1 MFSGKIGVPMEG
13 LAELG
18 RLVASQGAVLLK
30 NEKETLPIQKGE
42 KVAIFGRC
50 QIEYYRS
57 GTGSGGAVNVPYT
70 TNLLDGMRQ
79 IEGVQVDEALASIY
93 ADFIRE
99 NPFDNGGGGWAAEP
113 WFQKEMPLDDALA
126 KEVAERN
133 DKAVVVI
140 GRTAGE
146 DKDNVDAPGSYQLTE
161 VELQMLKTVC
171 AHFDKV
177 IVALNVSNIID
188 MSFMCD
194 KDCKDSI
201 QSVIYLWHGGIE
213 GGNAAADVLTGRVTP
228 SGKLSDTIVYNLQ
241 DYPST
246 EGYGDPYIS
255 YYKEDI
261 YVGYRYFETFA
272 PDKVMFPFGYGLS
285 YTKFEMQ
292 GSMGYDGQK
301 LTVSA
306 KVKNIGDRY
315 AGKEVVQVY
324 VEAPQGK
331 LGKASR
337 SLVGFAKTS
346 LLIPGQEETVTI
358 EIPKYYLASYDDSGA
373 TGHKSCYVLE
383 AGEYHVYIGDS
394 IRCLQRLSM
403 QQTKGNEIGS
413 LQIEDLEVIEQLSE
427 AAAPVKAFDRLVAGQ
442 MKADGTY
449 QETYAQVPLK
459 TIDIAGR
466 IQANMPSFLTI
477 TGDQGIRFKDVQ
489 AGKATLDDFVAQLN
503 EAQLA
508 TLVRGEGMCSE
519 KVTPGT
525 AAAFGGVSDDLAS
538 YGIPVGCCADGPS
551 GIRMDNGAKATQ
563 LPIGTLLACTWDAP
577 LVEKMSQLLGKEL
590 VRNEIDSLLG
600 PGLNIHRNPLNGRNF
615 EYFSEDPLLTG
626 KMAAAVVRGIASVGT
641 TGTMKHF
648 ACNNQETGRQNVDA
662 IVSERALREIYLR
675 GFEIGVKEGHATSI
689 MTTYNPL
696 NGYWNASNYDL
707 NTTILRKEWGFEGIV
722 MTDWW
727 ARMNDVEEGGAPN
740 IKDTRS
746 MIRSQN
752 DLFMVVSNNGA
763 EVNTHG
769 DNTLEALKEGKLT
782 LGEMQRC
789 AKNILTFLLKSHA
802 ANRPVKTPVVQKIA
816 AWNETNEA
824 EAQRTAILS
833 ATAMT
838 AIDGTVTVPV
848 SKVCGTELSGVK
860 HFAIEIN
867 EAGQYDVKANICSTE
882 SDRAQQVCQVSLN
895 GVTFVTFQINGNGG
909 RWVLQKLAR
918 VELESG
924 RYDLELKFITPG
936 MQIEYMELTKWDK

>member
-13 LAELG
+13 LAEFG
-18 RLVASQGAVLLK
+18 RLVAAQGAVLLK
-30 NEKETLPIQKGE
+30 NEGEALPLKKGE
-42 KVAIFGRC
+42 KIAVFGRC

-70 TNLLDGMRQ
+70 TNLLDGLRSAEG
-79 IEGVQVDEALASIY
+79 IEVDEQLVKVY
-93 ADFIRE
+93 EDFIKD
-99 NPFDNGGGGWAAEP
+99 NPFDTGGGAWAAEP
-113 WFQKEMPLDDALA
+113 WFQKEMSLSDELA
-126 KEVAERN
+126 KEVAGRC

-146 DKDNVDAPGSYQLTE
+146 DKDNVDAPGSYQLTDIE
-161 VELQMLKTVC
+161 MQMIETVC

-177 IVALNVSNIID
+177 IVALNVSNLID
-188 MSFMCD
+188 MSFMLHP
-194 KDCKDSI
+194 KCKDAI
-201 QSVIYLWHGGIE
+201 KSVIYVWHGGME
-213 GGNAAADVLTGRVTP
+213 GGNAAADVLTGKVTP
-228 SGKLSDTIVYNLQ
+228 SGKLSDTIVYDLK

-246 EGYGDPYIS
+246 EGYGNPDVS

-272 PDKVMFPFGYGLS
+272 PDKVMFPFGFGLS
-285 YTKFEMQ
+285 YTQF
-292 GSMGYDGQK
+292 SMHAGMNYDGQK

-306 KVKNIGDRY
+306 KVKNVGDTY

-324 VEAPQGK
+324 VQAPQGK
-331 LGKASR
+331 LGKAKR
-337 SLVGFAKTS
+337 SLVGFAKTG
-346 LLIPGQEETVTI
+346 LLAPGQEETVTI
-358 EIPKYYLASYDDSGA
+358 EIPNYYLASYDDSGV

-383 AGEYHVYIGDS
+383 AGAYDVYVGNNVRDTQLL
-394 IRCLQRLSM
+394 RM
-403 QQTKGNEIGS
+403 QTTKGNSMGS
-413 LQIEDLEVIEQLSE
+413 LWIEELEVIHEHSE
-427 AAAPVKAFDRLVAGQ
+427 ACSPVKAFDRLKAGAV
-442 MKADGTY
+442 KEDGTFEENY
-449 QETYAQVPLK
+449 EAVPLR
-459 TIDIAGR
+459 TVDVAGR
-466 IQANMPSFLTI
+466 IQAHMPSFLSI
-477 TGDQGIRFKDVQ
+477 TGDQGIKFNDVKE
-489 AGKATLDDFVAQLN
+489 GKATLDQLVAQLN
-503 EAQLA
+503 ENQLA

-525 AAAFGGVSDDLAS
+525 AAAFGGVSDELAA

-577 LVEKMSQLLGKEL
+577 LVEELSEFLGKEL

-626 KMAAAVVRGIASVGT
+626 KMAAAVVRGLASVGT

-675 GFEIGVKEGHATSI
+675 GFEIGVREGQATSI
-689 MTTYNPL
+689 MTTYNPM
-696 NGYWNASNYDL
+696 NGFWNASNYDL
-707 NTTILRKEWGFEGIV
+707 NTTILRGEWKFDGIV

-727 ARMNDVEEGGAPN
+727 ARMNDVELGGAPD

-746 MIRSQN
+746 MVRAQN

-769 DNTLEALKEGKLT
+769 DNTMAALEEGKLT
-782 LGEMQRC
+782 LGELQRC
-789 AKNILTFLLKSHA
+789 AKNIIRFLLKSHA
-802 ANRPVKTPVVQKIA
+802 ANRPVKGPKPLKITA
-816 AWNETNEA
+816 ASNVDIAPSVKEEGGK
-824 EAQRTAILS
+824 L
-833 ATAMT
+833 
-838 AIDGTVTVPV
+838 VVPV
-848 SKVCGTELSGVK
+848 LEVYGKDLTGVK
-860 HFAIEIN
+860 HFALEVT
-867 EAGQYDVKANICSTE
+867 EGGYYDIKVNVCSTE
-882 SDRAQQVCQVSLN
+882 SDRAQQVTQMSLN
-895 GVTFVTFQINGNGG
+895 GVTFSTFQINGNGG

-918 VELESG
+918 VELEPG
-924 RYDLELKFITPG
+924 CYDLEIKFIVPG
-936 MQIEYMELTKWDK
+936 MQIEYMELEK

>member
-18 RLVASQGAVLLK
+18 RLVAAQGAVLLK
-30 NEKETLPIQKGE
+30 NEEETLPIQRGE
-42 KVAIFGRC
+42 KVAVFGRC
-50 QIEYYRS
+50 QLDYYRS
-57 GTGSGGAVNVPYT
+57 GTGSGGAVNVLYT
-70 TNLLDGMRQ
+70 TNLIDGLRG
-79 IEGVQVDEALASIY
+79 IEGVQVDEILAQNY
-93 ADFIRE
+93 VDFIKE

-113 WFQKEMPLDDALA
+113 WFQKEMPLTEQLA
-126 KEVAERN
+126 AEASERN
-133 DKAVVVI
+133 DKALIVI

-161 VELQMLKTVC
+161 TEKQMIEMVC
-171 AHFDKV
+171 AHFEKV

-194 KDCKDSI
+194 EKCKDAI
-201 QSVIYLWHGGIE
+201 KSVIYLWHGGIE

-228 SGKLSDTIVYNLQ
+228 SGKLSDTIVYDLK

-246 EGYGDPYIS
+246 EGYGDPYES

-272 PDKVMFPFGYGLS
+272 PQKVMFPFGYGLS
-285 YTKFEMQ
+285 YTQFSIQ
-292 GSMGYDGQK
+292 GTMAYDGQK
-301 LTVSA
+301 VTVRA
-306 KVKNIGDRY
+306 KVKNIGEKY
-315 AGKEVVQVY
+315 AGREVVQVY
-324 VEAPQGK
+324 VNAPQGC

-337 SLVGFAKTS
+337 SLVGFAKTGV
-346 LLIPGQEETVTI
+346 LIPGQEETVTV
-358 EIPKYYLASYDDSGA
+358 EIPKYYLASYDDSGV

-383 AGEYHVYIGDS
+383 AGAYHIYVGNSVRD
-394 IRCLQRLSM
+394 LQLLSM
-403 QQTKGNEIGS
+403 QQTKGNEMGS
-413 LQIEDLEVIEQLSE
+413 LVIEELEVIEQLSE
-427 AAAPVKAFDRLVAGQ
+427 ACAPVKAFERLVPEKQ
-442 MKADGTY
+442 LSDGIY
-449 QETYAQVPLK
+449 EEGYHSVPLK
-459 TIDIAGR
+459 TVDLAGR

-477 TGDQGIRFKDVQ
+477 TGDKGIRFKDLQ
-489 AGKATLDDFVAQLN
+489 NGKASMDEFVAQLS

-508 TLVRGEGMCSE
+508 ILVRGEGMCSE

-525 AAAFGGVSDDLAS
+525 ASAFGGVSDDLAAF
-538 YGIPVGCCADGPS
+538 GIPVGCCADGPS
-551 GIRMDNGAKATQ
+551 GIRMDNGGKATQ
-563 LPIGTLLACTWDAP
+563 LPIGTLLACTWDTP
-577 LVEKMSQLLGKEL
+577 LIEKMSQLLGKEL

-626 KMAAAVVRGIASVGT
+626 KMAAAIVRGFAEVGT

-675 GFEIGVKEGHATSI
+675 GFEIGVKEGGASSI

-696 NGYWNASNYDL
+696 NGFWNASNYDL
-707 NTTILRKEWGFEGIV
+707 NTTILRGEWGFKGIV

-727 ARMNDVEEGGAPN
+727 ARMNDVEEGGAPT

-769 DNTLEALKEGKLT
+769 DNTLSALFEGKLT

-789 AKNILTFLLKSHA
+789 AKNILNFLLKSHA
-802 ANRPVKTPVVQKIA
+802 ANRPVKVPTVLKISAQGDSLTQKQEDQARDRIA
-816 AWNETNEA
+816 M
-824 EAQRTAILS
+824 
-833 ATAMT
+833 ATT
-838 AIDGTVTVPV
+838 EGKVTVPV
-848 SKVCGTELSGVK
+848 SKVCGSELSGVI
-860 HFAIEIN
+860 HFGIQIDQ
-867 EAGQYDVKANICSTE
+867 AGKYDVKANICSTE
-882 SDRAQQVCQVSLN
+882 SDRAQQICQVSLN
-895 GVTFVTFQINGNGG
+895 GVTFNTFQINGNGG
-909 RWVLQKLAR
+909 RWVLQKLSR
-918 VELESG
+918 VELEPG
-924 RYDLELKFITPG
+924 YYDLELRFITPG
-936 MQIEYMELTKWDK
+936 MQIEYMEFTKWDK